1 MELLDHQVATLT
13 GIEELSGNV
22 TVPEE
27 LQEYRYIH
35 PILMFLQKK
44 KIKPKRHQCL
54 LANSLRRCVVTC
66 HGFERVGVSNTTHT
80 LVQIS
85 INTLL

>member
-1 MELLDHQVATLT
+1 VELLDHQVATLT

-35 PILMFLQKK
+35 PILMFLQKRK
-44 KIKPKRHQCL
+44 
-54 LANSLRRCVVTC
+54 
-66 HGFERVGVSNTTHT
+66 
-80 LVQIS
+80 
-85 INTLL
+85 